1 MAPTPLLPEDRAM
14 NDSSPGREPEVEAA
28 SQQADEGTPKPARP
42 RLVRSKRDRKLA
54 GVAAGIADHLNV
66 DPILVRIAFVVSVFA
81 GGLGI
86 LLYIAGWFL
95 IPEEGGREPIGEP
108 VLERLRQAPWL
119 AVALFVLGGTLLIS
133 ELSGLDGGEIFWA
146 LALIGVGWLIY
157 QDEPVWGRRTK
168 PPRDEP
174 PPAPGAPPPAGAVA
188 ARPAGD
194 LPAAPP
200 ATSAPRQRPRSF
212 LGRYTLG
219 AILVVVGGA
228 ALLDDAGVFTLEA
241 GQYPALALVVLGAGL
256 LVGTF
261 WGRARGL
268 ILLGLLVVPFAWA
281 AALVDVPLEG
291 GYGQR
296 IYAPASPSSV
306 ADEYHLI
313 GGQMRFDLTGFE
325 WGTEPVEIDATVAF
339 GELELIVPDGVDVE
353 FHGSAGVGEVIFFNN
368 QRDGFDVDIDLSRAA
383 SPSSGRLVVDA
394 RTSFGKVEVAGSSAD
409 LES

>member
-1 MAPTPLLPEDRAM
+1 M
-14 NDSSPGREPEVEAA
+14 NDSSPRREPEVETA
-28 SQQADEGTPKPARP
+28 SHEADAGTPKPARP
-42 RLVRSKRDRKLA
+42 RLVRSRRDRKIA
-54 GVAAGIADHLNV
+54 GVAAGVADHLNV
-66 DPILVRIAFVVSVFA
+66 DPILIRIAFVVSVFA

-95 IPEEGGREPIGEP
+95 IPEEGDREPIGEP
-108 VLERLRQAPWL
+108 VLERLRHAPWL

-133 ELSGLDGGEIFWA
+133 ELSAWDGGVIFWA

-157 QDEPVWGRRTK
+157 QDEPMRGRRTK
-168 PPRDEP
+168 DEPPTSPRDEP
-174 PPAPGAPPPAGAVA
+174 PPAPGSPPPPGAVTT
-188 ARPAGD
+188 RSAGG
-194 LPAAPP
+194 LPAPAPP
-200 ATSAPRQRPRSF
+200 ATWERPQRPRSF

-228 ALLDDAGVFTLEA
+228 ALFDDAGVFTLEA

-268 ILLGLLVVPFAWA
+268 ILLGLLVAPFAWA

-291 GYGQR
+291 GYGPR
-296 IYAPASPSSV
+296 FYAPVSASSV

-313 GGQMRFDLTGFE
+313 GGEMLIDLTDLE
-325 WGTEPVEIDATVAF
+325 WGAEPVDIDATVAF
-339 GELELIVPDGVDVE
+339 GKLELIVPDGVDVR
-353 FHGSAGVGEVIFFNN
+353 FHGSAGVGQVEFFDD
-368 QRDGFDVDIDLSRAA
+368 QRDGVDVDVDSSRAG
-383 SPSSGRLVVDA
+383 SPSSGRLILDM

-409 LES
+409 LER